1 MNQPNGSPWLRTY
14 TVAELNSLRQGTL
27 LEVLGIQVTEI
38 GPAHLSACM
47 PVDDRTVQPFRLL
60 HGGASVA
67 LAESLGSIG
76 STMTIDT
83 ATTQAV
89 GQSITANHLRTVR
102 SGFVT
107 GTARPVHLGRRS
119 QVWNVDIVDEADR
132 LVCITRLTLA
142 LLDRPSHGKPG

>member
-1 MNQPNGSPWLRTY
+1 MDQTTGSPWLRAY
-14 TVAELNSLRQGTL
+14 TVAELNTLCPGTMF
-27 LEVLGIQVTEI
+27 EVLGIEVTEV
-38 GPAHLSACM
+38 GAAHLSARM

-76 STMTIDT
+76 STMTIDM

-89 GQSITANHLRTVR
+89 GQSITANHLRAVR

-119 QVWNVDIVDEADR
+119 QVWDIDIVDDAGR
-132 LVCITRLTLA
+132 LVCISRLTLA
-142 LLDRPSHGKPG
+142 LLDRPGHGKPG